1 MFINMPDTTKY
12 QPDWLSPEEYQMIV
26 APSLKVSAELAA
38 SRGDPK
44 LFQDLPSMLCLIH
57 LISKLKEFYIDEWA
71 VMSAMPSEGSLQKAH
86 EAACI
91 MVLSEANVA
100 KGELAAMMS
109 SLNRAYQQV
118 VDAAITL
125 ESDQDIKRAWDA
137 IKKNQHEQF
146 LVLLE
151 QAAKKF
157 VLALD
162 GWERARNK

>member
-1 MFINMPDTTKY
+1 
-12 QPDWLSPEEYQMIV
+12 
-26 APSLKVSAELAA
+26 
-38 SRGDPK
+38 
-44 LFQDLPSMLCLIH
+44 
-57 LISKLKEFYIDEWA
+57 
-71 VMSAMPSEGSLQKAH
+71 
-86 EAACI
+86 